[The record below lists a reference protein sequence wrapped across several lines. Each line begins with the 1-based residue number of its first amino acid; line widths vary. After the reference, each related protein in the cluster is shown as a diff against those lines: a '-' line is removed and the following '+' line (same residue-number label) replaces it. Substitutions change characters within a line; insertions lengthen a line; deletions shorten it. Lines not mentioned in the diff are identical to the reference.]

1 MTYQEVFEQVKE
13 IFEKADVSGV
23 REHMAF
29 QFDLVGDPEGAF
41 YAEISEG
48 KLDVQPY
55 EYYDRDVRFISSAD
69 TLLKIVNGKMDPV
82 MAFTLGKLKV
92 EGDLTTALKIGQ
104 LARG

>member
-1 MTYQEVFEQVKE
+1 MTYQEVFEQVKGV
-13 IFEKADVSGV
+13 FEKADVSGV
-23 REHMAF
+23 KEHMAF

-41 YAEISEG
+41 YAEVSDG

-69 TLLKIVNGKMDPV
+69 TLLKIVEGKMDPI
-82 MAFTLGKLKV
+82 MAFTVGKLKV
-92 EGDLTTALKIGQ
+92 EGDLTTALKIQQ